1 MFTGIVQTQATITS
15 CDCHELGRRLV
26 IDIAEMPSP
35 IPEIGDSVAVNG
47 ACLTVVEINR
57 AKYSFDVSSE
67 TLSRTLVGKWVS
79 GDRVNIEKA
88 LTLTA
93 PLGGHL
99 VSGHVDGVGTLV
111 FSEETGSYRTMRFR
125 IARELAIFLSE
136 KGSIAI
142 DGVSLTINSIADD
155 RKWTE
160 FNLMLVPH
168 TLMQTTLGELAIG
181 DSVHIEVDQIA
192 RYIHRMNNF
201 NAD

>member
-15 CDCHELGRRLV
+15 CVCHELGRRLV

-57 AKYSFDVSSE
+57 TKYSFDVSSE

-155 RKWTE
+155 REWTE

>member
-57 AKYSFDVSSE
+57 TKYSFDVSSE

-155 RKWTE
+155 REWTE